1 MNELD
6 SLPVALVMPELIKVL
21 SNGPSAVLHAPPGAG
36 KTTFVPLGLLEAG
49 YVGIVLIEPRRLAA
63 KASALRIA
71 YLHGSKIG
79 DLIGYQI
86 RFDSNYC
93 SKTKCLVVTTGI
105 ILNWLSSDPYLSD
118 CKILVFDEFHERSIE
133 SDLLLGMARLLQKTV
148 RQDLKILVMSA
159 TLDSHKVS
167 AYLDECP
174 VIFSM
179 GKMYP
184 VEISYQVSKKD
195 IKLEDAIASEVYNI
209 QQKTK
214 GDILVFLSGMYE
226 ILSSKKHLEKQFPGL
241 DVHILHGDLPIE
253 VQEKSLKKAQRD
265 RVILSTNVAETSVTV
280 NGVKAV
286 IDSGQAKKSFFDGRL
301 GLNSLETIRISK
313 ASADQRAG
321 RAGREA
327 PGYCSRLWSEKDHIM
342 REDFDKPEIQRV
354 DLSAALLRL
363 FAFGENNLEEFPWFE
378 KPNHLA
384 VDNGIKLLEN
394 LKAIHL
400 GKITP
405 LGFQMNEIPL
415 HPRLSAILIRGATNS
430 LRQVSLAIAIL
441 SERSVFNHTYDCSNF
456 RRDQSASSSD
466 VLDVVE
472 LLEHYQSFEN
482 SVQNN
487 NVIPD
492 RAANVFRVRDQLIA
506 SFGRD
511 KNIENT
517 ETEED
522 FLRAILAGFP
532 DRVAKRREKNSLKAL
547 MVGNRGVVLSR
558 KSRVTEHSFFVCV
571 DIQSGDEES
580 VARMVSGINCDW
592 LDPVLKRSQ
601 REVFYDSSLKK
612 LIAVQKLYYM
622 DLVLDEKDSHLTSD
636 DLKGEILQQGLM
648 NHFKEVL
655 PDLDST
661 AGQLLER
668 INIYGQLFPKIN
680 FPVIDSDSLLEPLVW
695 MCKGKKT
702 LAEVKDGDW
711 FNAVKTILSYEQ
723 YVALQKELPEKL
735 TLPSGKVVP
744 LKYQIGKSPLLEAR
758 IQELFGWKET
768 PKLGGGKLPLL
779 ISLLAPNYR
788 SQQLTLDL
796 AGFWKNTYP
805 QVRKDL
811 RGRYPKHAWPED
823 PLKSETEPKK

>member
-36 KTTFVPLGLLEAG
+36 KTTLVPLGLLKAG

-174 VIFSM
+174 VISSM

-363 FAFGENNLEEFPWFE
+363 FAFGENNWEEFPWFE

-405 LGFQMNEIPL
+405 LGVQMNEIPL

-466 VLDVVE
+466 VLDIVE

-558 KSRVTEHSFFVCV
+558 KSRVTDHSFFVCV

-648 NHFKEVL
+648 NHLKEVL

-668 INIYGQLFPKIN
+668 INIYGQLYPKIN

>member
-21 SNGPSAVLHAPPGAG
+21 SKGTAAVLHAPPGAG
-36 KTTFVPLGLLEAG
+36 KTTLVPLGLLKAG
-49 YVGIVLIEPRRLAA
+49 YDGIVLIEPRRLAA

-71 YLHGSKIG
+71 YLDGSKIG

-118 CKILVFDEFHERSIE
+118 CKILVFDEFHERSLE

-148 RQDLKILVMSA
+148 RQDLKIIVMSA

-167 AYLDECP
+167 AYMDECP
-174 VIFSM
+174 VISSM

-184 VEISYQVSKKD
+184 VEISYITFTKN
-195 IKLEDAIASEVYNI
+195 LRFEDAIAAEVFNI
-209 QQKTK
+209 QQKTR

-226 ILSSKKHLEKQFPGL
+226 ILSSKAYLEKQFPGL
-241 DVHILHGDLPIE
+241 EIQILHGDLPID
-253 VQEKSLKKAQRD
+253 VQEKVLKKSMRD
-265 RVILSTNVAETSVTV
+265 RVLLSTNVAETSVTV

-286 IDSGQAKKSFFDGRL
+286 IDSGQAKKSFFDSRL

-327 PGYCSRLWSEKDHIM
+327 PGFCSRLWSKKDHIM

-363 FAFGENNLEEFPWFE
+363 FAFGENNWEEFPWFE
-378 KPNHLA
+378 KPNYLA
-384 VDNGIKLLEN
+384 VDNGIKLLQN
-394 LKAIHL
+394 LKAIEH

-405 LGFQMNEIPL
+405 LGVKMNEIPL
-415 HPRLSAILIRGATNS
+415 HPRLAAIFLKGVEECLPQI
-430 LRQVSLAIAIL
+430 SLAIAIL
-441 SERSVFNHTYDCSNF
+441 SERSVFSQNFDGSNF
-456 RRDQSASSSD
+456 KRDQSSSSSD
-466 VLDVVE
+466 ILDMVE
-472 LLEHYQSFEN
+472 ILEHYQTSRKTSEN
-482 SVQNN
+482 H

-506 SFGRD
+506 SFCED
-511 KNIENT
+511 KSIENKGN
-517 ETEED
+517 ED
-522 FLRAILAGFP
+522 GFLRAILAGFP
-532 DRVAKRREKNSLKAL
+532 DRVAKRRDKNSLKAL
-547 MVGNRGVVLSR
+547 MVGNRGVVQSK
-558 KSRVTEHSFFVCV
+558 KSMVREHGFFVCV

-580 VARMVSGINCDW
+580 VARMVSGINGDW
-592 LDPVLKRSQ
+592 LDPVFKRTQ
-601 REVFYDSSLKK
+601 REVFYDSSLEK

-622 DLVLDEKDSHLTSD
+622 DLVLDEKDSHLKPD
-636 DLKGEILQQGLM
+636 DLNGEILYQGLM
-648 NHFKEVL
+648 NHLKEVL
-655 PDLDST
+655 PDLDSPP
-661 AGQLLER
+661 GQLLER
-668 INIYGQLFPKIN
+668 INIYGQLFQNIN
-680 FPVIDSDSLLEPLVW
+680 FPRIDSVSLLEPLFW

-702 LAEVKDGDW
+702 LAEVRDGDW
-711 FNAVKTILSYEQ
+711 FNAVRTILSHEQ
-723 YVALQKELPEKL
+723 YVILQKELPEKL

-823 PLKSETEPKK
+823 PLKREAEP

>member
-6 SLPVALVMPELIKVL
+6 SLPVALVMPELINVL
-21 SNGPSAVLHAPPGAG
+21 GNGSAAVLHAPPGAG
-36 KTTFVPLGLLEAG
+36 KTTLVPIGLIKAG
-49 YVGIVLIEPRRLAA
+49 YEGIVLIEPRRLAA

-71 YLHGSKIG
+71 YLQGSKIG
-79 DLIGYQI
+79 DLIGYQV
-86 RFDSNYC
+86 RFDSNYS

-118 CKILVFDEFHERSIE
+118 CKILVFDEFHERSLE

-167 AYLDECP
+167 AYMDDCP
-174 VIFSM
+174 VISSM

-195 IKLEDAIASEVYNI
+195 FRLEDAITSEVFNI

-226 ILSSKKHLEKQFPGL
+226 ILSSKAQLEKQFPGL
-241 DVHILHGDLPIE
+241 DIHILHGDLPIE
-253 VQEKSLKKAQRD
+253 VQEKSLKKAPRD

-286 IDSGQAKKSFFDGRL
+286 IDSGQAKKSFFDNRL

-327 PGYCSRLWSEKDHIM
+327 PGFCSRLWSERDQIM
-342 REDFDKPEIQRV
+342 REDFDRPEIHRV

-363 FAFGENNLEEFPWFE
+363 FAFGENNWEEFPWFE
-378 KPNHLA
+378 KPNRLA

-394 LKAIHL
+394 LKAIHQ

-405 LGFQMNEIPL
+405 LGLKMNEIPL
-415 HPRLSAILIRGATNS
+415 HPRLSAILLKGANKS

-441 SERSVFNHTYDCSNF
+441 SERSVFSQTFDGSNF

-472 LLEHYQSFEN
+472 LLEHYQSFKN
-482 SVQNN
+482 SMQSS

-506 SFGRD
+506 SFGGD
-511 KNIENT
+511 KNLENT
-517 ETEED
+517 GTEED

-532 DRVAKRREKNSLKAL
+532 DRVAKR
-547 MVGNRGVVLSR
+547 
-558 KSRVTEHSFFVCV
+558 
-571 DIQSGDEES
+571 
-580 VARMVSGINCDW
+580 
-592 LDPVLKRSQ
+592 
-601 REVFYDSSLKK
+601 
-612 LIAVQKLYYM
+612 
-622 DLVLDEKDSHLTSD
+622 
-636 DLKGEILQQGLM
+636 
-648 NHFKEVL
+648 
-655 PDLDST
+655 
-661 AGQLLER
+661 
-668 INIYGQLFPKIN
+668 
-680 FPVIDSDSLLEPLVW
+680 
-695 MCKGKKT
+695 
-702 LAEVKDGDW
+702 
-711 FNAVKTILSYEQ
+711 
-723 YVALQKELPEKL
+723 
-735 TLPSGKVVP
+735 
-744 LKYQIGKSPLLEAR
+744 
-758 IQELFGWKET
+758 
-768 PKLGGGKLPLL
+768 
-779 ISLLAPNYR
+779 
-788 SQQLTLDL
+788 
-796 AGFWKNTYP
+796 
-805 QVRKDL
+805 
-811 RGRYPKHAWPED
+811 
-823 PLKSETEPKK
+823 

>member
-21 SNGPSAVLHAPPGAG
+21 SNGASAVLHAPPGAG
-36 KTTFVPLGLLEAG
+36 KTTLVPLGLLKAG
-49 YVGIVLIEPRRLAA
+49 YDGIVLIEPRRLAA

-105 ILNWLSSDPYLSD
+105 ILNWLSSDPYLSN

-167 AYLDECP
+167 AYMDDCP
-174 VIFSM
+174 VISSM

-195 IKLEDAIASEVYNI
+195 IQLEEAVSAEVYNI
-209 QQKTK
+209 QQKTG

-226 ILSSKKHLEKQFPGL
+226 ILSSKKQLEKQFPGL
-241 DVHILHGDLPIE
+241 DIHILHGDLPIE

-363 FAFGENNLEEFPWFE
+363 FAFGENNWEEFPWFE

-405 LGFQMNEIPL
+405 LGVQMNEIPL

-487 NVIPD
+487 NMIPD
-492 RAANVFRVRDQLIA
+492 RAANVFRVLDQLIA

-558 KSRVTEHSFFVCV
+558 KSRVTDHSFFVCV

-648 NHFKEVL
+648 NHLKQVL

>member
-36 KTTFVPLGLLEAG
+36 KTTLVPLGLLEAG

-167 AYLDECP
+167 AYLDECR
-174 VIFSM
+174 VISSM

-363 FAFGENNLEEFPWFE
+363 FAFGENNWEEFPWFE

-405 LGFQMNEIPL
+405 LGVQMNEIPL

-558 KSRVTEHSFFVCV
+558 KSRVTDHSFFVCV

-648 NHFKEVL
+648 NHLKEVL

-668 INIYGQLFPKIN
+668 INIYGQLYPKIN

>member
-6 SLPVALVMPELIKVL
+6 SLPVALVMPELMNAL
-21 SNGPSAVLHAPPGAG
+21 GNGSAAVLHAPPGAG
-36 KTTFVPLGLLEAG
+36 KTTLVPIGLIKAG
-49 YVGIVLIEPRRLAA
+49 YEGIVLIEPRRLAA

-71 YLHGSKIG
+71 YLQGSKIG
-79 DLIGYQI
+79 DLIGYQV
-86 RFDSNYC
+86 RFDSNYS

-118 CKILVFDEFHERSIE
+118 CKILVFDEFHERSLE

-167 AYLDECP
+167 AYMDDCP
-174 VIFSM
+174 VISCM

-195 IKLEDAIASEVYNI
+195 FHLEDAITSEVFNI

-226 ILSSKKHLEKQFPGL
+226 ILSSKAQLEKQFPGL
-241 DVHILHGDLPIE
+241 DIHILHGDLPIE
-253 VQEKSLKKAQRD
+253 VQEKSLKKAPRD

-286 IDSGQAKKSFFDGRL
+286 IDSGQAKKSFFDNRL

-327 PGYCSRLWSEKDHIM
+327 PGFCSRLWSERDQIM
-342 REDFDKPEIQRV
+342 REDFDKPEIHRV

-363 FAFGENNLEEFPWFE
+363 FAFGENNWEEFPWFE
-378 KPNHLA
+378 KPNRLA

-394 LKAIHL
+394 LKAIHQK
-400 GKITP
+400 KITP
-405 LGFQMNEIPL
+405 LGLKMNEIPL
-415 HPRLSAILIRGATNS
+415 HPRLSAILLKGANKS

-441 SERSVFNHTYDCSNF
+441 SERSVFSQTFDGSNF
-456 RRDQSASSSD
+456 RRVQSASSSD

-472 LLEHYQSFEN
+472 LLEHYQSFKN
-482 SVQNN
+482 SMQSS

-492 RAANVFRVRDQLIA
+492 RAANVFRVRDQLIT
-506 SFGRD
+506 SFGGD
-511 KNIENT
+511 KNLENT
-517 ETEED
+517 GTEED

-532 DRVAKRREKNSLKAL
+532 DRVAKRREKKDLKAL
-547 MVGNRGVVLSR
+547 MVGNRGVVQSK
-558 KSRVTEHSFFVCV
+558 KSMVRDHSFFVCV

-580 VARMVSGINCDW
+580 IARMVSGINADW
-592 LDPVLKRSQ
+592 LDPVFKRTQ
-601 REVFYDSSLKK
+601 REVLYDPGLKK
-612 LIAVQKLYYM
+612 LIAVQKSYYM
-622 DLVLDEKDSHLTSD
+622 DLVLDQKDSHLTPD
-636 DLKGEILQQGLM
+636 DLSGEILHHGLM
-648 NHFKEVL
+648 IHLKEVL
-655 PDLDST
+655 PVFDSP

-668 INIYGQLFPKIN
+668 INIYGQLFQNKN
-680 FPVIDSDSLLEPLVW
+680 FPVIDSDSLLEPLLW
-695 MCKGKKT
+695 LCKGKKT
-702 LAEVKDGDW
+702 LPEVRDGDW
-711 FNAVKTILSYEQ
+711 FNAVRTILSHEQ
-723 YVALQKELPEKL
+723 YVTLQKELPEKL
-735 TLPSGKVVP
+735 TLPSGKIVP
-744 LKYQIGKSPLLEAR
+744 LKYEVGKSPLLEAR
-758 IQELFGWKET
+758 IQELFGWKDT

-823 PLKSETEPKK
+823 PLKSETEP

>member
-21 SNGPSAVLHAPPGAG
+21 SNGASAVLHAPPGAG
-36 KTTFVPLGLLEAG
+36 KTTLVPLGLLKAG
-49 YVGIVLIEPRRLAA
+49 YDGIVLIEPRRLAA

-167 AYLDECP
+167 AYMDECQ
-174 VIFSM
+174 VISSL

-184 VEISYQVSKKD
+184 VEISYSTSKKD
-195 IKLEDAIASEVYNI
+195 IQLEDAVAAEVYNV

-241 DVHILHGDLPIE
+241 EIQILHGDLPID
-253 VQEKSLKKAQRD
+253 VQEKVLKSSLRN
-265 RVILSTNVAETSVTV
+265 RVLLSTNVAETSVTV

-286 IDSGQAKKSFFDGRL
+286 IDSGQAKKSFFDSRL

-321 RAGREA
+321 RAGREG
-327 PGYCSRLWSEKDHIM
+327 PGFCSRLWSEKDHIM

-363 FAFGENNLEEFPWFE
+363 FAFGENNWEEFPWFE
-378 KPNHLA
+378 KPNNLA

-394 LKAIHL
+394 LKAIDQ

-405 LGFQMNEIPL
+405 LGIKMNEIPL
-415 HPRLSAILIRGATNS
+415 HPRLSAILLKGLNDS
-430 LRQVSLAIAIL
+430 LPQVSLAIAIL
-441 SERSVFNHTYDCSNF
+441 SERPVFNQSFDGPNF
-456 RRDQSASSSD
+456 NRDHSSSSSD
-466 VLDVVE
+466 ILDIVE
-472 LLEHYQSFEN
+472 ILEHYQASKKN
-482 SVQNN
+482 TQNHN
-487 NVIPD
+487 IIPD

-506 SFGRD
+506 SFGED
-511 KNIENT
+511 KNVGNIGN
-517 ETEED
+517 EEG

-532 DRVAKRREKNSLKAL
+532 DRVAKRRDKNSLKSL
-547 MVGNRGVVLSR
+547 MVGNRGVVQSK
-558 KSRVTEHSFFVCV
+558 KSMVRDHGFFVCV

-580 VARMVSGINCDW
+580 IARMVSGIHVDW
-592 LDPVLKRSQ
+592 LDPVFKRTH

-636 DLKGEILQQGLM
+636 DLKGDILYQGLM
-648 NHFKEVL
+648 NHLKEVL
-655 PDLDST
+655 PDLDSP

-668 INIYGQLFPKIN
+668 INIYGQLFQKIN
-680 FPVIDSDSLLEPLVW
+680 FPVIDSDSLLEPLSW

-702 LAEVKDGDW
+702 PLEVKDGDW
-711 FNAVKTILSYEQ
+711 FNAVKTILSHEQ
-723 YVALQKELPEKL
+723 YVVLQKELPEKL

-805 QVRKDL
+805 QVRRDL

-823 PLKSETEPKK
+823 PLKRETEP

>member
-6 SLPVALVMPELIKVL
+6 SLPVALVMPGLIKVL
-21 SNGPSAVLHAPPGAG
+21 GSGNAAVLHAPPGAG
-36 KTTFVPLGLLEAG
+36 KTTLVPIGLIKAG
-49 YVGIVLIEPRRLAA
+49 YNGIVLIEPRRLAA

-71 YLHGSKIG
+71 YLLGSNIG
-79 DLIGYQI
+79 DLVGYQV

-118 CKILVFDEFHERSIE
+118 CKILVFDEFHERSLE

-167 AYLDECP
+167 AYLDDCP
-174 VIFSM
+174 VVSSM

-184 VEISYQVSKKD
+184 VEISYNTSKKD
-195 IKLEDAIASEVYNI
+195 FRLEDAITAEIINI

-214 GDILVFLSGMYE
+214 GDILVFLAGMFE
-226 ILSSKKHLEKQFPGL
+226 ILSSKGHLEKQFPGL
-241 DVHILHGDLPIE
+241 DIHILHGDLPIE
-253 VQEKSLKKAQRD
+253 IQEKALKKSQRD

-286 IDSGQAKKSFFDGRL
+286 IDSGQAKKSFFDARL

-313 ASADQRAG
+313 ASADQRTG

-327 PGYCSRLWSEKDHIM
+327 PGFCSRLWSEKDQIM

-363 FAFGENNLEEFPWFE
+363 FAFGENNWEEFPWFE
-378 KPNHLA
+378 KPNYLA
-384 VDNGIKLLEN
+384 VNNGIKLLQN
-394 LKAIHL
+394 LKAIDQ

-405 LGFQMNEIPL
+405 LGIKMNEIPF
-415 HPRLSAILIRGATNS
+415 HPRLSAILLKGAGNT
-430 LRQVSLAIAIL
+430 LHQVSLGIAIL
-441 SERSVFNHTYDCSNF
+441 SERSVFNQAFDGSNF
-456 RRDQSASSSD
+456 KRNQGSSSSD
-466 VLDVVE
+466 ILDVVE
-472 LLEHYQSFEN
+472 ILEHYQSFKN
-482 SVQNN
+482 SAQNN
-487 NVIPD
+487 NLNPD
-492 RAANVFRVRDQLIA
+492 RVANVFRVRDQLIS
-506 SFGRD
+506 SFGGN
-511 KNIENT
+511 KSFENKGS
-517 ETEED
+517 EED

-547 MVGNRGVVLSR
+547 MVGNRGVVQSK
-558 KSRVTEHSFFVCV
+558 KSMVRDQAFFVCV

-580 VARMVSGINCDW
+580 VARMVSGINADW
-592 LDPVLKRSQ
+592 LDPVFKRTQ

-612 LIAVQKLYYM
+612 LIAVQKSYYM
-622 DLVLDEKDSHLTSD
+622 DLVLDEKDSHLTTD
-636 DLKGEILQQGLM
+636 DLNGEILHQGLM
-648 NHFKEVL
+648 SHLKEVL
-655 PDLDST
+655 PDIDSP

-668 INIYGQLFPKIN
+668 INIYRELFQNKN
-680 FPVIDSDSLLEPLVW
+680 FPVVDSTTLLEPLLW

-702 LAEVKDGDW
+702 LAEVQNGDW
-711 FNAVKTILSYEQ
+711 FNAVRMILSHEQ
-723 YVALQKELPEKL
+723 YVGLQKELPEKL
-735 TLPSGKVVP
+735 ILPSGKISP
-744 LKYQIGKSPLLEAR
+744 LKYQVGKSPLLEAR

-823 PLKSETEPKK
+823 PLKNETEP

>member
-21 SNGPSAVLHAPPGAG
+21 SNGASAVLHAPPGAG
-36 KTTFVPLGLLEAG
+36 KTTLVPLGLLKAG
-49 YVGIVLIEPRRLAA
+49 YDGIVLIEPRRLAA

-167 AYLDECP
+167 AYMDECQ
-174 VIFSM
+174 VISSL

-184 VEISYQVSKKD
+184 VEISYSTSKKD
-195 IKLEDAIASEVYNI
+195 IQLEDAVSAEVYNI
-209 QQKTK
+209 QQKTG

-226 ILSSKKHLEKQFPGL
+226 ILSSKKQLEKQFPGL
-241 DVHILHGDLPIE
+241 DIHILHGDLPIE
-253 VQEKSLKKAQRD
+253 AQEKSLKKAPRD

-280 NGVKAV
+280 NGVRAV
-286 IDSGQAKKSFFDGRL
+286 IDSGQAKKSFFDSRL

-327 PGYCSRLWSEKDHIM
+327 PGFCSRLWSEKDHIM

-363 FAFGENNLEEFPWFE
+363 FAFGENNWEEFPWFE

-394 LKAIHL
+394 LKAIHQ

-405 LGFQMNEIPL
+405 LGVKMNEIPL
-415 HPRLSAILIRGATNS
+415 HPRLSAILLKGANKS
-430 LRQVSLAIAIL
+430 IRQVSLAIAIL
-441 SERSVFNHTYDCSNF
+441 SERSVFNQTFDGSNF

-472 LLEHYQSFEN
+472 LLEYYQSFKN
-482 SVQNN
+482 SVQSS

-506 SFGRD
+506 SFGGD
-511 KNIENT
+511 KNLENT
-517 ETEED
+517 GTEED

-532 DRVAKRREKNSLKAL
+532 DRVAKRRDKNSLKAL
-547 MVGNRGVVLSR
+547 MVGNRGVVQSK
-558 KSRVTEHSFFVCV
+558 KSMVTDHGFFVCV

-580 VARMVSGINCDW
+580 VARMVSGINGDW
-592 LDPVLKRSQ
+592 LDPVFKRTQ

-622 DLVLDEKDSHLTSD
+622 DLVLDEKDSHLTPD

-648 NHFKEVL
+648 NHLKQVL
-655 PDLDST
+655 PDLDSP

-668 INIYGQLFPKIN
+668 INIYGQLFQNIN
-680 FPVIDSDSLLEPLVW
+680 FPVVDSDSLLEPLSW

-711 FNAVKTILSYEQ
+711 FNAVRTILSHEQ

-735 TLPSGKVVP
+735 TLPSGKIVP

-768 PKLGGGKLPLL
+768 PKIGGGKLPLL

-823 PLKSETEPKK
+823 PLKRETEP

>member
-36 KTTFVPLGLLEAG
+36 KTTLVPLGLLEAG

-174 VIFSM
+174 VISSM

-405 LGFQMNEIPL
+405 LGVQMNEIPL

-547 MVGNRGVVLSR
+547 MVGNRGVVQSK
-558 KSRVTEHSFFVCV
+558 KSRVTDHSFFVCV

>member
-1 MNELD
+1 MDELD
-6 SLPVALVMPELIKVL
+6 SLPVALVMPELVKVL
-21 SNGPSAVLHAPPGAG
+21 NSGSAAVLHAPPGAG
-36 KTTFVPLGLLEAG
+36 KTTLVPIGLIKAG
-49 YVGIVLIEPRRLAA
+49 YDGIVLIEPRRLAA

-71 YLHGSKIG
+71 YLLGSSVG
-79 DLIGYQI
+79 DLVGYQV

-118 CKILVFDEFHERSIE
+118 CKILVFDEFHERSLE
-133 SDLLLGMARLLQKTV
+133 SDLLLGIARLLQKTV

-159 TLDSHKVS
+159 TLDSLKVS
-167 AYLDECP
+167 AYLDDCP
-174 VIFSM
+174 VISSM

-184 VEISYQVSKKD
+184 VEISYNLSKND
-195 IKLEDAIASEVYNI
+195 FRLEEAVAAEIINIK
-209 QQKTK
+209 QKTN
-214 GDILVFLSGMYE
+214 GDILVFLAGMYE
-226 ILSSKKHLEKQFPGL
+226 ILSTKAHLEKLFPGL
-241 DVHILHGDLPIE
+241 DIHILHGDLPIE
-253 VQEKSLKKAQRD
+253 IQEKALKKAAKD

-286 IDSGQAKKSFFDGRL
+286 IDSGAAKKSFFDGRL

-327 PGYCSRLWSEKDHIM
+327 PGFCSRLWSERDQIM

-363 FAFGENNLEEFPWFE
+363 FAFGENNWEEFPWFE
-378 KPNHLA
+378 KPNRLA
-384 VDNGIKLLEN
+384 VENGIKLLEN
-394 LKAIHL
+394 LKAIHQ

-405 LGFQMNEIPL
+405 LGVKMNEIPL
-415 HPRLSAILIRGATNS
+415 HPRLSAILLKGANKS

-441 SERSVFNHTYDCSNF
+441 SERSVFNQTFDGSNF

-472 LLEHYQSFEN
+472 LLEHYQSFRN
-482 SVQNN
+482 SVHTN

-506 SFGRD
+506 SFGGD
-511 KNIENT
+511 KNLENT
-517 ETEED
+517 GTEED

-532 DRVAKRREKNSLKAL
+532 DRVAKRREKKDLKAL
-547 MVGNRGVVLSR
+547 MVGNRGVVQSK
-558 KSRVTEHSFFVCV
+558 KSMVRDHSFFVCV

-580 VARMVSGINCDW
+580 IARMVSGISADW
-592 LDPVLKRSQ
+592 LDPVFKRTQ
-601 REVFYDSSLKK
+601 REVLFDPSLKK
-612 LIAVQKLYYM
+612 LIAIQKSYYM
-622 DLVLDEKDSHLTSD
+622 DLVLDQKDSHLTQD
-636 DLKGEILQQGLM
+636 DLSGEILHQSLM
-648 NHFKEVL
+648 SHLKEVL
-655 PDLDST
+655 PVFDSP

-668 INIYGQLFPKIN
+668 INIYGQLFQNKN
-680 FPVIDSDSLLEPLVW
+680 FPMIDSDSLLEPLLW
-695 MCKGKKT
+695 LCKGKKT
-702 LAEVKDGDW
+702 LSEVRDGDW
-711 FNAVKTILSYEQ
+711 FNAVRTILSHEQ

-735 TLPSGKVVP
+735 TLPSGKIVP
-744 LKYQIGKSPLLEAR
+744 LKYELGKSPLLEAR

-823 PLKSETEPKK
+823 PLKSETGP

>member
-6 SLPVALVMPELIKVL
+6 SLPVALVMPELIHAL
-21 SNGPSAVLHAPPGAG
+21 SNGSAAVLHAPPGAG
-36 KTTFVPLGLLEAG
+36 KTTLVPIGLIKAG
-49 YVGIVLIEPRRLAA
+49 YEGIVLIEPRRLAA

-71 YLHGSKIG
+71 YLQGSKVG
-79 DLIGYQI
+79 DLIGYQV
-86 RFDSNYC
+86 RFDSNYS

-118 CKILVFDEFHERSIE
+118 CKILVFDEFHERSLE

-167 AYLDECP
+167 AYMDDCP
-174 VIFSM
+174 VISSM

-195 IKLEDAIASEVYNI
+195 FRLEDAITSEVFNI

-226 ILSSKKHLEKQFPGL
+226 ILSSKAQLEKHFPGL
-241 DVHILHGDLPIE
+241 DIHILHGDLPID
-253 VQEKSLKKAQRD
+253 VQEKSLKKAPRD

-286 IDSGQAKKSFFDGRL
+286 IDSGQAKKSFFDNRL

-327 PGYCSRLWSEKDHIM
+327 PGFCSRLWSERDQIM
-342 REDFDKPEIQRV
+342 REDFDKPEIHRV

-363 FAFGENNLEEFPWFE
+363 FASGENNWEEFPWFE
-378 KPNHLA
+378 KPNRLA

-394 LKAIHL
+394 LKAIHQ

-405 LGFQMNEIPL
+405 LGLKMNEIPL
-415 HPRLSAILIRGATNS
+415 HPRLSAILLKGANKS

-441 SERSVFNHTYDCSNF
+441 SERSVLNQTFDGSNF

-472 LLEHYQSFEN
+472 LLEHYQSFKN
-482 SVQNN
+482 SMQSS

-506 SFGRD
+506 LFGGD
-511 KNIENT
+511 KNLENT
-517 ETEED
+517 GTEED
-522 FLRAILAGFP
+522 FLCAILAGFP
-532 DRVAKRREKNSLKAL
+532 DRVAKRREKKDLKAL
-547 MVGNRGVVLSR
+547 MVGNRGVVQSK
-558 KSRVTEHSFFVCV
+558 KSMVRDHSFFVCV

-580 VARMVSGINCDW
+580 IARMVSGINADW
-592 LDPVLKRSQ
+592 LDPVFKRTQ
-601 REVFYDSSLKK
+601 REVFYDPSLKK
-612 LIAVQKLYYM
+612 LIAVQKSYYM
-622 DLVLDEKDSHLTSD
+622 DLVLDQKDSHLTPD
-636 DLKGEILQQGLM
+636 DLSGEILHHGLI
-648 NHFKEVL
+648 NHLKEVL
-655 PDLDST
+655 PVFDSP

-668 INIYGQLFPKIN
+668 INIYGQLFQNKN
-680 FPVIDSDSLLEPLVW
+680 FPVIDSDSLLEPLLW
-695 MCKGKKT
+695 LCKGKKT
-702 LAEVKDGDW
+702 LPEVRDGDW
-711 FNAVKTILSYEQ
+711 FNAVKTILSHEQ
-723 YVALQKELPEKL
+723 YVTLQKELPEKL
-735 TLPSGKVVP
+735 TLPSGKIVP
-744 LKYQIGKSPLLEAR
+744 LKYELGKSPLLEAR
-758 IQELFGWKET
+758 IQELFGWKDT

-823 PLKSETEPKK
+823 PLKNEKEP

>member
-36 KTTFVPLGLLEAG
+36 KTTLVPLGLLEAG

-405 LGFQMNEIPL
+405 LGVQMNEIPL